1 MIVRDAEIL
10 VQMTLSGYPIVKGHH
25 GVDTADNIEHT
36 SDSRHIVGE
45 RSERGSTDRE
55 YFHLG
60 VPEAFEKLYGM
71 SCGIL
76 HWSWDALHRTGLVDS
91 WLMKEDD
98 FKWMIDVLDVCVSVY
113 KLLNWGQNCEKLVD
127 ESTKFTKFVFINFIS
142 YQLSPECPNEGT
154 RW

>member
-10 VQMTLSGYPIVKGHH
+10 VQVALRIVKGHH

-60 VPEAFEKLYGM
+60 VPEAFEKLYGIA
-71 SCGIL
+71 CGIL

-98 FKWMIDVLDVCVSVY
+98 FKWMIDVLDVWVSVY